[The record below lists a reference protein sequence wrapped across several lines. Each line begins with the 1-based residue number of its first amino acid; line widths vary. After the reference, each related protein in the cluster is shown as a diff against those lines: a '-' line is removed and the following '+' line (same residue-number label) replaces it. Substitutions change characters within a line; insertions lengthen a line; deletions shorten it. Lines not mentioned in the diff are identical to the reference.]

1 MRQAKFTF
9 LCNAQEEVVPL
20 AVIRWA
26 IRLVRRDLARRA
38 AERHPSDLAPQSLAA
53 IFLAVATPWVCLVIV
68 LWASEHW
75 IDAVVWLRRWR
86 VAILGAGS

>member
-1 MRQAKFTF
+1 VINRGGRLRF
-9 LCNAQEEVVPL
+9 EV
-20 AVIRWA
+20 
-26 IRLVRRDLARRA
+26 DDHF
-38 AERHPSDLAPQSLAA
+38 EMCDLAPQPRAA

-86 VAILGAGS
+86 VAILGAGW